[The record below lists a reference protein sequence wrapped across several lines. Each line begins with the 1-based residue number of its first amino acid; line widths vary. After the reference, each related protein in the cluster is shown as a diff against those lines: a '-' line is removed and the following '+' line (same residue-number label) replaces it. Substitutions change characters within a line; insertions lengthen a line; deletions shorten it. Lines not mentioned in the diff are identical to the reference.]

1 MGGASIMFV
10 VMVLMVGITIYLVGM
25 LVRTIQLGKR
35 TKMKLWKNFGLSLG
49 FCTLF
54 LLSWAG
60 QAAVQW
66 QEFTDEQGTH
76 NVQPEV
82 GDFLGAFGKS
92 TLENWQ
98 SEFLQLFSFTVM
110 TALLIH
116 KGSAESRDSDDRIE
130 AALKRIEDKLGTE
143 PTLQGTE
150 ALRQGR
156 DLHVIPDGFEG
167 WPSRTR
173 PRRNRRVT
181 TTAKITPSTG
191 HVIWP
196 AGGGCSSSYTAKTAR
211 CARRRDRSERQ
222 VGCGCHGAEREGC
235 RGGGDV
241 SMGKDHGPSVKNDK
255 QYEGL
260 RKKGMSKQRAARIA
274 NDPKSSQK
282 GGKKSSSGG
291 RSTTSSRAGGTKAQ
305 KAAAGRKGGKKSS

>member
-82 GDFLGAFGKS
+82 GDFLAAFGKS

-167 WPSRTR
+167 WAVKDEATTEPEGYYDRQDHAIDGAR
-173 PRRNRRVT
+173 DLAGRRRVQLFVHGEDGT
-181 TTAKITPSTG
+181 
-191 HVIWP
+191 V
-196 AGGGCSSSYTAKTAR
+196 R
-211 CARRRDRSERQ
+211 ESE
-222 VGCGCHGAEREGC
+222 G
-235 RGGGDV
+235 
-241 SMGKDHGPSVKNDK
+241 
-255 QYEGL
+255 
-260 RKKGMSKQRAARIA
+260 
-274 NDPKSSQK
+274 
-282 GGKKSSSGG
+282 
-291 RSTTSSRAGGTKAQ
+291 
-305 KAAAGRKGGKKSS
+305 